1 MIRVASYGAGVD
13 STAMILYLLDRKEK
27 IDYVVF
33 ADTGAEYPETYSY
46 VLMFDKWLRDNHN
59 LSITRVQSKD
69 GPMYEFMLKKK
80 RVPSYVFPAKH
91 VENWKIRPID
101 KFMGSIRIRQD
112 VEMCLGIDFDER
124 DRVRT
129 PRRKWIKNRYP
140 LIDAQLDR
148 YDCKE
153 IIRGHGLPTPIK
165 SGCFFCPFQKK
176 SRWLWQKEKYPEL
189 FEKSRALEE
198 NNPYFPKQTLFYAGP
213 LSELGVIKI
222 EDGQTTL
229 PEPTCEVLEMCGT

>member
-69 GPMYEFMLKKK
+69 GPMYEFMLKKR
-80 RVPSYVFPAKH
+80 RVPSRTFPAKH
-91 VENWKIRPID
+91 VKNWKIHPIE
-101 KFMGSIRIRQD
+101 KFINSVRGD
-112 VEMCLGIDFDER
+112 EEVEMCLGIDFEER
-124 DRVRT
+124 DRVRS
-129 PRRKWIKNRYP
+129 PRHKWITNRYP
-140 LIDAQLDR
+140 LVDAQLDR
-148 YDCKE
+148 FDCKE
-153 IIRGHGLPTPIK
+153 IIRSHGLPLPIK
-165 SGCFFCPFQKK
+165 SGCFFCPFQNK
-176 SRWLWQKEKYPEL
+176 SRWLWQKEKHPEL

-198 NNPYFPKQTLFYAGP
+198 NNLYFPKVTLFYAGS
-213 LSELGVIKI
+213 LSELGVI
-222 EDGQTTL
+222 EDGQTRLLL
-229 PEPTCEVLEMCGT
+229 PEPTCQVLEMCGT